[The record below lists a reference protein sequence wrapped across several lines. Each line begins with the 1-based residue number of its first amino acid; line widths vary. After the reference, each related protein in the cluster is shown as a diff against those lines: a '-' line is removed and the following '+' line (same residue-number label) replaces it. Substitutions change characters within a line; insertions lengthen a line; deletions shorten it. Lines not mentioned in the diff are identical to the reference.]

1 MTNVRTLGTGLSFI
15 VLPLLFVFGFASHP
29 NLVELAPPDYGNAS
43 AWIAEFHGN
52 TLWAIGHTAV
62 LWSNIPAIVVFLGLM
77 ALLREKAGTLS
88 LIAGSLG
95 VVGCLM
101 LVADKAA
108 LTLVPTAFETLPEEQ
123 FRQLTPG
130 LDAMIQY
137 KGYLWMVRLYVLI
150 PIGFALMA
158 IALFRTK
165 LVPRWQSVAIFVGA
179 LLLLNPDIDLLSL
192 LASLVLGA
200 GLIPIG
206 WRILTSSATWPAAP
220 GADARADAPLRRAS

>member
-1 MTNVRTLGTGLSFI
+1 MTNPRTWGTGLSFI
-15 VLPLLFVFGFASHP
+15 LLPLIFVFGFASHP
-29 NLVELAPPDYGNAS
+29 NLAQLAPPDYGDAS

-52 TLWAIGHTAV
+52 RLWAIGHTAV
-62 LWSNIPAIVVFLGLM
+62 MWSNVPALVVFLGLM
-77 ALLREKAGTLS
+77 TLLREKAGTLS

-137 KGYLWMVRLYVLI
+137 KGYLWMVKLYALI

-158 IALFRTK
+158 IGLFKTK
-165 LVPRWQSVAIFVGA
+165 LLPRWQSVAIFVGA

-192 LASLVLGA
+192 IASLLLGA
-200 GLIPIG
+200 GLIPMG
-206 WRILTSSATWPAAP
+206 WRILTSPATWPAAP
-220 GADARADAPLRRAS
+220 GGDTRSGAPFRRAS